1 MFKYSRVEDSVLSHD
16 LITFLD
22 SKNIDINQIN
32 KNIRKNIENKGHLLD
47 DVFSN
52 RMFQILSP
60 NILLENV
67 IFSESYKYL
76 HENETDI
83 EIQEIDIKSLIA
95 SQNSII
101 SRPQISKPNS
111 TEKGYKHNLDEENG
125 FIRIARYENELIK
138 DEYGIHRKGQ
148 NVIFEGITIFGEKM
162 PFIHYLPSYLI
173 WHNAYY
179 YKHFIVG
186 LIKKFNGFEF
196 DHILW
201 LNSLLIQDLGLH
213 LDNFNNGLRA
223 LNSDDEVVL
232 KYRQWKKDLIGNSI
246 DSNIGRLEG
255 CDLLLR
261 KDYFEILKIYVPNL
275 EFYTDKIE
283 AMLPK

>member
-1 MFKYSRVEDSVLSHD
+1 MFNYSRVEDSVLKHD
-16 LITFLD
+16 LITFLN
-22 SKNIDINQIN
+22 SQNIDVTQIN
-32 KNIRKNIENKGHLLD
+32 KNIRKNMENKGHLLD

-52 RMFQILSP
+52 RMFQMLSP

-76 HENETDI
+76 HKNNLHVEAH
-83 EIQEIDIKSLIA
+83 EIDIKSLIA

-101 SRPQISKPNS
+101 PRPQISKPNS
-111 TEKGYKHNLDEENG
+111 TEKGFKHYLDEESE

-138 DEYGIHRKGQ
+138 DKHGIHRKGQ
-148 NVIFEGITIFGEKM
+148 NVIFEGITIFGERM

-179 YKHFIVG
+179 YEPFVVG

-201 LNSLLIQDLGLH
+201 INSLLIQDLGLH

-223 LNSDDEVVL
+223 LNSADEVVL
-232 KYRQWKKDLIGNSI
+232 EYRQWKKDLIGNSI

-261 KDYFEILKIYVPNL
+261 KDYFEILKTYIPNL
-275 EFYTDKIE
+275 EFYTDKLE
-283 AMLPK
+283 AMLPT

>member
-1 MFKYSRVEDSVLSHD
+1 MFKYSRVEDTVLKHN

-22 SKNIDINQIN
+22 SQNVDINKIN
-32 KNIRKNIENKGHLLD
+32 KNIRKKMEKKGYLLD

-52 RMFQILSP
+52 RLYQMLSP

-76 HENETDI
+76 HRKECDI

-95 SQNSII
+95 CQNSII

-111 TEKGYKHNLDEENG
+111 TEKGYKHDLDEENG

-138 DEYGIHRKGQ
+138 DEHGIHRKGQ
-148 NVIFEGITIFGEKM
+148 NVIFEGITIFGERM

-179 YKHFIVG
+179 YEPFVVG

-201 LNSLLIQDLGLH
+201 INSLLIQDLELH

-223 LNSDDEVVL
+223 LNFADEIVL
-232 KYRQWKKDLIGNSI
+232 EYRQWKKDLIGNSI

-261 KDYFEILKIYVPNL
+261 KDYFEILKTYIPNL
-275 EFYTDKIE
+275 EFYTDKLD
-283 AMLPK
+283 AMLST